1 MTTTLSIRLGFIQ
14 RERFEV
20 TTSSTSATIAGI
32 EHHYVDVNG
41 TTLHYVAAGTDG
53 TPILLVH
60 GFPESWWAFHKV
72 IPLLAATHRVF
83 AVDLRGFGDSA
94 PALEGFDSVTA
105 AEDLH
110 ELITVLGVG
119 PVHLAGQDISGGTV
133 FRLAATH
140 PEDVLS
146 LTATE
151 MGLAGFGLEG
161 LADVTHGGSWHIGVL
176 ATPGIAEMLFTG
188 REEKVLGNW
197 AFPAMTAVTGSI
209 TGDDVT
215 EFVRTYSRTGGWLG
229 AIGLYQSMLAEG
241 DTLKALAESN
251 PITVPA
257 LAIGGFGGPFTV
269 GTLSQVVTG
278 DVESVQLDGV
288 GHYVAL
294 EAPSALAD
302 AILAFTSRVDA
313 S

>member
-1 MTTTLSIRLGFIQ
+1 MVTSTTP
-14 RERFEV
+14 
-20 TTSSTSATIAGI
+20 ATITGI
-32 EHHYVDVNG
+32 EHHYVDINE

-83 AVDLRGFGDSA
+83 VVDLRGFGDSA
-94 PALEGFDSVTA
+94 PAPEGFDSAAA

-110 ELITVLGVG
+110 ELITGLGVG
-119 PVHLAGQDISGGTV
+119 PVHLAAQDISGGAA

-146 LTATE
+146 FTGTE

-188 REEKVLGNW
+188 REEEVLGSW
-197 AFPAMTAVTGSI
+197 AFPAMTAVEGSI
-209 TGDDVT
+209 TEDAIA
-215 EFVRTYSRTGGWLG
+215 EFVRTYARADGWLG
-229 AIGLYQSMLAEG
+229 AIGLYRSMLAEG
-241 DTLKALAESN
+241 DALKTLAESN
-251 PITVPA
+251 PITAPA

-269 GTLSQVVTG
+269 GTLSQIVTG

-302 AILAFTSRVDA
+302 AILAFTGRVDA